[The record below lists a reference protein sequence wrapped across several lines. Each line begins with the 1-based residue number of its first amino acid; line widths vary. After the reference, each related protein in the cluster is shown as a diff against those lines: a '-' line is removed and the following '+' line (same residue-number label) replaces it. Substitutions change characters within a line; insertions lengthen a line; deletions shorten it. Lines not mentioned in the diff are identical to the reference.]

1 MKTFT
6 VVLRDKTRFKLDKET
21 AAEANAWLT
30 ECGYYREGP
39 KKVQHMYCE
48 AEAVSAPSGVRI

>member
-6 VVLRDKTRFKLDKET
+6 VVLRDNTRFMLEKET
-21 AAEANAWLT
+21 AAEANEWLH

-39 KKVQHMYCE
+39 KKVKHLYSE
-48 AEAVSAPSGVRI
+48 AEAIPAAGVRL